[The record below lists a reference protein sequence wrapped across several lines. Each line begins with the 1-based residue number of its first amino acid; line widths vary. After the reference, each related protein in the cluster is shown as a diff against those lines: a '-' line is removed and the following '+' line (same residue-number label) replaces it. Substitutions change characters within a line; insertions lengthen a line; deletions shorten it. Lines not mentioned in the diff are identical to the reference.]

1 MKTQTS
7 RDLFNK
13 FLLETSEEEFNK
25 IIAELQ
31 VDNDISPKWSEYLNE
46 FDHMFNSFWGE
57 DAINPKMQK
66 AHLEKIGLGY
76 KIPPSSNKN
85 YTKKDLS
92 YQDGSF
98 FLLYLQHDRRK
109 KSCFFI

>member
-1 MKTQTS
+1 MNPNNITTKNLKTNNMTKTILTS

-46 FDHMFNSFWGE
+46 FDHIF
-57 DAINPKMQK
+57 Q
-66 AHLEKIGLGY
+66 L
-76 KIPPSSNKN
+76 
-85 YTKKDLS
+85 
-92 YQDGSF
+92 
-98 FLLYLQHDRRK
+98 
-109 KSCFFI
+109 